1 MGNIGFPEILMVLVV
16 ALIVFGPRKL
26 PELGKSL
33 GAGLREF
40 RRSTQ
45 GLKEEFE
52 GAMNHTDL
60 SKTAQPAQ
68 VQVIS
73 AQPQVVVARDVAA
86 QPVSVAAAEAVAV
99 PATPTPKEGPADKEY
114 GSEK

>member
-1 MGNIGFPEILMVLVV
+1 MNGLGFPEILTILIV
-16 ALIVFGPRKL
+16 ALLIFGPRKL

-52 GAMNHTDL
+52 EATRDL
-60 SKTAQPAQ
+60 SGQPTPTIKPAE
-68 VQVIS
+68 VTVIS
-73 AQPQVVVARDVAA
+73 AQPQVIRADAA
-86 QPVSVAAAEAVAV
+86 IPPPTGTSLPGTATEEKDSVKA
-99 PATPTPKEGPADKEY
+99 
-114 GSEK
+114 

>member
-1 MGNIGFPEILMVLVV
+1 MPNLGFPEILMILVV
-16 ALIVFGPRKL
+16 ALLVFGPRKL

-52 GAMNHTDL
+52 GVMNETSDAKA
-60 SKTAQPAQ
+60 SAVQPAQ
-68 VQVIS
+68 VRVVSAQQVT
-73 AQPQVVVARDVAA
+73 QPQVVMAQDAAAPAEAQAA
-86 QPVSVAAAEAVAV
+86 QV
-99 PATPTPKEGPADKEY
+99 KQD
-114 GSEK
+114 

>member
-1 MGNIGFPEILMVLVV
+1 MGNLGPGELLIILLV

-45 GLKEEFE
+45 GLKDEFE
-52 GAMNHTDL
+52 EATRDL
-60 SKTAQPAQ
+60 SGQPVKPAE
-68 VQVIS
+68 VTVIS
-73 AQPQVVVARDVAA
+73 AQPQVIRADAAVPQSTTEASEQLAA
-86 QPVSVAAAEAVAV
+86 QPTNQA
-99 PATPTPKEGPADKEY
+99 
-114 GSEK
+114 

>member
-1 MGNIGFPEILMVLVV
+1 MGSIGFPEILMILVV
-16 ALIVFGPRKL
+16 ALVIFGPRKL

-52 GAMNHTDL
+52 GVL
-60 SKTAQPAQ
+60 SDADPAKTAQPAQ

-73 AQPQVVVARDVAA
+73 AQPQVILAKDAA
-86 QPVSVAAAEAVAV
+86 TPAAA
-99 PATPTPKEGPADKEY
+99 PAQAAAPQPTRPD
-114 GSEK
+114 SE